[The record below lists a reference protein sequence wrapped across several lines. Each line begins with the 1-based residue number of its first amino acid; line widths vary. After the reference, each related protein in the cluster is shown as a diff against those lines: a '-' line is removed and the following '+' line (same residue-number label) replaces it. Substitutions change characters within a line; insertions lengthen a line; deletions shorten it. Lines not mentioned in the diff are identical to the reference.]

1 MLNLEE
7 NKGDEKRR
15 RPVLLQ
21 GLVPEQS
28 YISIAFL
35 NQKYSYGSSLACFPH
50 KHKDLSSIPRTHSK
64 KSGFMAWP
72 HHPSPRETKDGGP
85 VGWLA
90 SRLAYLMRTRLM
102 RHPVLEVSNWVTP
115 PGSYMKLS
123 SDPYIHKHP
132 YPMFTIPH
140 MNIYIHIPTYGK
152 AFFLNKI

>member
-1 MLNLEE
+1 MNRKVRTESVTQVESNPFPKLLFFSLFCFFFLLSSLSSPVPLPLALFLKPFLHPSSFLFIFKRKGMLNLEE

-72 HHPSPRETKDGGP
+72 HHPSPRDTKDGGP
-85 VGWLA
+85 VG
-90 SRLAYLMRTRLM
+90 
-102 RHPVLEVSNWVTP
+102 
-115 PGSYMKLS
+115 
-123 SDPYIHKHP
+123 
-132 YPMFTIPH
+132 
-140 MNIYIHIPTYGK
+140 
-152 AFFLNKI
+152 